1 MDLYCLC
8 EAFASTEAAKFL
20 PLSFKAASDHFC
32 LPPEYP
38 YPNKLRPKIKEPDM
52 FIYSPLWL
60 LNTSGPER
68 RLKKWLLEQEIFT

>member
-32 LPPEYP
+32 LPGQ
-38 YPNKLRPKIKEPDM
+38 NIHIQTSSDLR
-52 FIYSPLWL
+52 
-60 LNTSGPER
+60 
-68 RLKKWLLEQEIFT
+68 